1 MSSYKSLE
9 KIKGQK
15 FILDL
20 AQEMKYPEDLI
31 FILIKDEKSLE
42 TKYPITFSNL
52 VSCNHQKDSR
62 GYLDYGRDLI
72 TSWLLEDYFL
82 NELKKLGLAIELSGN
97 DKERKILKNT
107 KTSANSD
114 FEIEINDKK
123 LKMELVFD
131 FTDYCLKNNKIDLRD
146 NKIEKLI
153 ESNSFLLGY
162 IVNSSKFFLINL
174 SSLDSNKITEIK
186 FHPIYKKPATSIKL
200 YKEDFKDFSFIE
212 ILKELSNQ

>member
-1 MSSYKSLE
+1 MTN
-9 KIKGQK
+9 IQK
-15 FILDL
+15 
-20 AQEMKYPEDLI
+20 K
-31 FILIKDEKSLE
+31 
-42 TKYPITFSNL
+42 
-52 VSCNHQKDSR
+52 
-62 GYLDYGRDLI
+62 
-72 TSWLLEDYFL
+72 DYFL